1 MEPFAFL
8 SSNRSVAESDK
19 PLAIG
24 FSAFLVTLLGEST
37 LLLCF
42 IVHADDHL
50 CGVSCPFAYTLQGTF
65 THVLFFDFCSSSDGL
80 R

>member
-42 IVHADDHL
+42 VLHADDPL
-50 CGVSCPFAYTLQGTF
+50 CGVSCPFAYILQVTLTQ
-65 THVLFFDFCSSSDGL
+65 VLFSYFVL
-80 R
+80 VQMA